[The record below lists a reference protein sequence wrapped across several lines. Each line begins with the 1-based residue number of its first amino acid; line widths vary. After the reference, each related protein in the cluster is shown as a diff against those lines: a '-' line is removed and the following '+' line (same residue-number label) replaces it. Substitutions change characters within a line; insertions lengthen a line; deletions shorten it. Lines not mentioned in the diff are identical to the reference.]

1 MTILEV
7 LQSAAAYMGK
17 HGVESP
23 RLNAEHLLANSLKM
37 RRLDLYLEFDRELN
51 DAERAPLREFVKRRI
66 AGEPLQHLLGEWDF
80 YGRVFAVDARALI
93 PRPET
98 EQLVALVLASL
109 SGDSSLRVAD
119 VGTGSG
125 AIAVTLA
132 AERPSWQITAC
143 DISQD
148 ALDLC
153 RVNAEK
159 HGVETRVVSLCCDLL
174 PIEGQWDAIV
184 ANLPYIPSGEIAG
197 LSQEVRRDPVLA
209 LDGGADG
216 LDLIRRLVLL
226 AAERLADGGFLFL
239 EFGKGQE
246 EKIKEILSEAGF
258 SDIKI
263 VEDYQGV
270 ARISQA
276 RK

>member
-197 LSQEVRRDPVLA
+197 LSPEVRRDPVLA
-209 LDGGADG
+209 LDGGVDG

-226 AAERLADGGFLFL
+226 AAEKLADGGFLFL

-246 EKIKEILSEAGF
+246 EKIKDILSEAGF